1 MELHQVR
8 YFLALAELRNFTWAA
23 KQCNVSQPAL
33 TKAVQ
38 KLEHELG
45 GALIH
50 RERRLTQL
58 TDLGKLVLP
67 MLERT
72 FAAAEAVRQHAEE
85 FRRKKVAPLKIGLSP
100 CVSATLAMGPLAEL
114 AGRMPGLQVELVD
127 AQKDDL
133 PEMLLEGAVNVALVG
148 DPGFLP
154 DRIDRWRLF
163 EERIL
168 VVAPTWS
175 PIADFQAVPL
185 GALADAVWL
194 DRPACDVTQRFL
206 QAHFP
211 HGRPARVGPRA
222 WKDAH
227 VQDMV
232 LAGLGIMLLPEHC
245 SRIPNLIARPIE
257 GDPLLREV
265 DLLVVAGR
273 RYSPAVEAFVKVAR
287 ALDWGTKIGRM
298 STQPPAGSV
307 RRDSDRGQP
316 AQVRGSERVEP

>member
-1 MELHQVR
+1 MELNQVR

-23 KQCNVSQPAL
+23 KHCNVTQPAL

-38 KLEHELG
+38 KLELELG

-67 MLERT
+67 MFERT
-72 FAAAEAVRQHAEE
+72 LAAADAVRQHAEE

-100 CVSATLAMGPLAEL
+100 CVSATLAMAPLAEL
-114 AGRMPGLQVELVD
+114 AERMPGLQVELVE
-127 AQKDDL
+127 ARKDQL
-133 PEMLLEGAVNVALVG
+133 PQLLLEGAVNVALVG

-168 VVAPTWS
+168 VVAPAWS
-175 PIADFQAVPL
+175 PIADLQAVPL

-211 HGRPARVGPRA
+211 PGRLPRVGPRA

-227 VQDMV
+227 VQDLV
-232 LAGLGIMLLPEHC
+232 LAGPWIAKPRTPFPHPEPDRPTDPGGPPPPRGRAPRSGRPALL
-245 SRIPNLIARPIE
+245 A
-257 GDPLLREV
+257 GGGGLREGG
-265 DLLVVAGR
+265 AGLGLGDKDR
-273 RYSPAVEAFVKVAR
+273 ADVGASVSGQRTAR
-287 ALDWGTKIGRM
+287 SRLRSSGPG
-298 STQPPAGSV
+298 P
-307 RRDSDRGQP
+307 
-316 AQVRGSERVEP
+316 QVGGVEP